1 MKMTVGLFNESFPPV
16 LDGVAN
22 VVKNYAYWINK
33 KRGQSIVVTPKYPK
47 VVDDYSFEV
56 SRYLSMKVP
65 TRREYR
71 FGLPILDSVIWRK
84 LKKTNF
90 DVVHAHS
97 PFGAGLAA
105 RHIAKIQK
113 IPVVATFHSKYK
125 DDFQASLKSEK
136 IVNAVVQRI
145 VEFYESVDEVWAVN
159 DASANTLREYGY
171 SGEIYIMENGC
182 DIKKQY
188 PSAKASE
195 EINRRYDIDSA
206 KPVFLF
212 VGQHIWQ
219 KNLKMVIEALKI
231 LKDSGADFHMIFVG
245 DGPNRKEMEH
255 MVADFG
261 LGDCVTFAGKIY
273 DRNTISKVYL
283 RSSALLFPSLYDTD
297 ALVKREAA
305 ACGCPTVFVKGSN
318 AAQEI
323 NEKNGILIENRAED
337 LAAAAKYIIEN
348 RQAAAQIGSAARES
362 VYRSWEDAVGSA
374 VKRYQYLID
383 WKKKQTPSKSRLAD
397 R

>member
-1 MKMTVGLFNESFPPV
+1 MTVGLFNESFPPI

-47 VVDDYSFEV
+47 AVDDYSFEV

-71 FGLPILDSVIWRK
+71 FGLPILDSVLWRK

-105 RHIAKIQK
+105 KQIAKIQK
-113 IPVVATFHSKYK
+113 IPVVATFHTKYR
-125 DDFQASLKSEK
+125 DDFLASLKSEK

-145 VEFYESVDEVWAVN
+145 VGFYDSVDEVWTVN
-159 DASANTLREYGY
+159 EASAQTLREYGY
-171 SGEIYIMENGC
+171 SGECRIMENGC
-182 DIKKQY
+182 DISKQY
-188 PSAKASE
+188 PSPKNDE
-195 EINRRYDIDSA
+195 EVNVKYNIGSSV
-206 KPVFLF
+206 PLFLF

-219 KNLKMVIEALKI
+219 KNLRLVIEALKE
-231 LKDSGADFHMIFVG
+231 LKDGGAKFHMMFVG
-245 DGPNRKEMEH
+245 DGPNRKEMEN

-261 LGDCVTFAGKIY
+261 LKEHVIFTGKIY
-273 DRNTISKVYL
+273 DRNTLSKIYL
-283 RSSALLFPSLYDTD
+283 RSSALLFPSLYDMNS
-297 ALVKREAA
+297 LVKIEAA

-318 AAQEI
+318 TANHI
-323 NEKNGILIENRAED
+323 NEKNGFLIENNAKD
-337 LAAAAKYIIEN
+337 LAAVAKFIIEN
-348 RQAAAQIGSAARES
+348 RETAKLIGEYARET
-362 VYRSWEDAVGSA
+362 VYRSWEDAVNIA
-374 VKRYQYLID
+374 VERYRYLID
-383 WKKKQTPSKSRLAD
+383 SKKKQL
-397 R
+397 

>member
-1 MKMTVGLFNESFPPV
+1 MKMTVGLFNESFPPII
-16 LDGVAN
+16 DGVAN

-33 KRGQSIVVTPKYPK
+33 KKGQSIVVTPKYPK
-47 VVDDYSFEV
+47 AVDDYSFEV

-90 DVVHAHS
+90 DIVHAHS

-105 RHIAKIQK
+105 KQIAKIQK
-113 IPVVATFHSKYK
+113 IPVVATFHSKYR

-145 VEFYESVDEVWAVN
+145 VEFYESVDEVWVVN
-159 DASANTLREYGY
+159 EASAQTLKEYGY
-171 SGEIYIMENGC
+171 GGEYYIMENGC
-182 DIKKQY
+182 DISKQY
-188 PSAKASE
+188 HSLKYDE
-195 EINRRYDIDSA
+195 EVNRKYDIDSSV
-206 KPVFLF
+206 PVFLF

-219 KNLKMVIEALKI
+219 KNVRLVIEAIKELR
-231 LKDSGADFHMIFVG
+231 DSGAKFHMVFVG
-245 DGPNRKEMEH
+245 DGPNRKEMEN

-261 LGDCVTFAGKIY
+261 LKEHVTFTGKIY
-273 DRNTISKVYL
+273 DRNFISKIYL

-323 NEKNGILIENRAED
+323 SEKNGFLIDNEAKD
-337 LAAAAKYIIEN
+337 LAAIARFIIEN
-348 RQAAAQIGSAARES
+348 KETAKLIGEYARQT
-362 VYRSWEDAVGSA
+362 VYRSWEDSVSAA
-374 VKRYQYLID
+374 VKRYRYLID
-383 WKKKQTPSKSRLAD
+383 YKKNSDKR
-397 R
+397 

>member
-1 MKMTVGLFNESFPPV
+1 MKMTVGLFNESFPPIV
-16 LDGVAN
+16 DGVAN

-33 KRGQSIVVTPKYPK
+33 KKGRSIVVTPKYPK
-47 VVDDYSFEV
+47 AVDDYSFEV
-56 SRYLSMKVP
+56 NRYLSLKVP

-90 DVVHAHS
+90 DIVHAHS

-113 IPVVATFHSKYK
+113 IPVVATFHSKYR
-125 DDFQASLKSEK
+125 DDFQASLRSEK
-136 IVNAVVQRI
+136 IVNSVVQRI
-145 VEFYESVDEVWAVN
+145 VEFYESVDEVWVVN
-159 DASANTLREYGY
+159 EASAQTLREYGY
-171 SGEIYIMENGC
+171 GGEYHIMENGC
-182 DIKKQY
+182 DITKQY
-188 PSAKASE
+188 PSPRFDDE
-195 EINRRYDIDSA
+195 VNRKYNIGSSV
-206 KPVFLF
+206 PVFLF

-219 KNLKMVIEALKI
+219 KNVRLVIEALKE
-231 LKDSGADFHMIFVG
+231 LKESGAEFHMMFVG
-245 DGPNRKEMEH
+245 DGPNRKEMEK

-261 LGDCVTFAGKIY
+261 LGEFVTFAGKIY
-273 DRNTISKVYL
+273 DRNAISKIYL

-323 NEKNGILIENRAED
+323 SEKNGFLIENKAKD
-337 LAAAAKYIIEN
+337 LATTAKFIIEN
-348 RQAAAQIGSAARES
+348 KEKAKQIGEYARQT
-362 VYRSWEDAVGSA
+362 VYRSWEDSVSTA
-374 VKRYQYLID
+374 VKRYRYLID
-383 WKKKQTPSKSRLAD
+383 WKKNGYKR
-397 R
+397 